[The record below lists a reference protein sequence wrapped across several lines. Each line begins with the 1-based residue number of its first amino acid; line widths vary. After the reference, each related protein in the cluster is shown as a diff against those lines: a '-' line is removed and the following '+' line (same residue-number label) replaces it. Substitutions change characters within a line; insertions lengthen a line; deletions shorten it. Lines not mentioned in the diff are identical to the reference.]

1 MIRRAIEADIPALV
15 EMGRKFHAM
24 APHGPMG
31 AFDEAGVENVL
42 RFLITSPSALVL
54 TNGDGAIGGVL
65 SPVYFNPSKTMAEE
79 SFWWA
84 RKGGKELLQEF
95 ERAARL
101 MGADFVL
108 LSTLENELSTVIDRV
123 VSRVGYLPVE
133 RRYLK
138 ELA

>member
-65 SPVYFNPSKTMAEE
+65 APIYFCPSKLMMDE
-79 SFWWA
+79 SFWFA
-84 RKGGKELLQEF
+84 GTGGRDLLRAFTEESRK
-95 ERAARL
+95 
-101 MGADFVL
+101 MGAACVV
-108 LSTLENELSTVIDRV
+108 LSTLENDKSEIVHRI
-123 VSRVGYLPVE
+123 VSRMGFAPVE
-133 RRYLK
+133 RRYVK
-138 ELA
+138 ELN